1 MKELRPGSSR
11 VTSNSLTGRNWVGGK
26 PLGEHD
32 TEMESLP
39 LDQVRLRTIIETAG
53 LRCTP
58 QRLAVYQHLCD
69 SAEHPSAEIVF
80 RAVRAQIPKISLA
93 TVYKALEALV
103 AVGVATK
110 LNAGIGGTRAR
121 YDARRDEHYHF
132 RCLRSGTVH
141 DLPTHFDPNLI
152 AKLDPS
158 LQDDLYRQG
167 FRVTGYRLE
176 LVGFR
181 EQNLLDTSESSPEG
195 GRDVANSMQAAHP
208 SMPGAGNA

>member
-1 MKELRPGSSR
+1 ME
-11 VTSNSLTGRNWVGGK
+11 TS
-26 PLGEHD
+26 P
-32 TEMESLP
+32 P
-39 LDQVRLRTIIETAG
+39 DQVRLRATIENAG

-58 QRLAVYQHLCD
+58 QRLAVYQQLCE

-80 RAVRAQIPKISLA
+80 HAVRAQIPKISLA

-110 LNAGIGGTRAR
+110 LSAGIGDTRTR

-141 DLPTHFDPNLI
+141 DLHTQFDPDLI
-152 AKLDPS
+152 AKLDAR
-158 LQDDLYRQG
+158 LQDDLCREG

-176 LVGFR
+176 LIGYVERTVLG
-181 EQNLLDTSESSPEG
+181 TSESSPKG
-195 GRDVANSMQAAHP
+195 GEDLAESNQATHP
-208 SMPGAGNA
+208 PTQDAGNP

>member
-1 MKELRPGSSR
+1 MKELRPGWSR
-11 VTSNSLTGRNWVGGK
+11 VTSNSVNGRDRVVGK
-26 PLGEHD
+26 PAGGTR

-39 LDQVRLRTIIETAG
+39 LDQVRLRAIVETAG

-58 QRLAVYQHLCD
+58 QRLAVYQHLCN

-80 RAVRAQIPKISLA
+80 HAVRAQIPKISLA

-110 LNAGIGGTRAR
+110 LSAGLGVTRAR

-141 DLPTHFDPNLI
+141 DLPTQFDPDLI

-158 LQDDLYRQG
+158 LQDDLSRHG

-176 LVGFR
+176 LVGYR
-181 EQNLLDTSESSPEG
+181 ERSLPDTLESRPEEG
-195 GRDVANSMQAAHP
+195 KDVADSMQVARSP
-208 SMPGAGNA
+208 SRGADIA